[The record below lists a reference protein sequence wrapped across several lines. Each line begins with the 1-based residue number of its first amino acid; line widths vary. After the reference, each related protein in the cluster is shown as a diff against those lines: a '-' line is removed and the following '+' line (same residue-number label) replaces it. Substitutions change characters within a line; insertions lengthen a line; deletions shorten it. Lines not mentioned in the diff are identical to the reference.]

1 MVATPFQIAAT
12 KNNCQMKNNK
22 NISTKKKSKIEYVDL
37 EEFTRNTTLDI
48 VTALN
53 SPSVGKHNE
62 YTKKRKMEVE
72 EYLKTHRLKMS

>member
-1 MVATPFQIAAT
+1 
-12 KNNCQMKNNK
+12 MKNNK

-37 EEFTRNTTLDI
+37 EEFTRNTTYDI
-48 VTALN
+48 VAVLN
-53 SPSVGKHNE
+53 SPGVGKHNE